1 MQSPVKIYVK
11 FIITKTIALTQE
23 QTGGKKEYKLI
34 KS

>member
-1 MQSPVKIYVK
+1 MKVLAIKIYLN

-23 QTGGKKEYKLI
+23 QTGGKKYKLI